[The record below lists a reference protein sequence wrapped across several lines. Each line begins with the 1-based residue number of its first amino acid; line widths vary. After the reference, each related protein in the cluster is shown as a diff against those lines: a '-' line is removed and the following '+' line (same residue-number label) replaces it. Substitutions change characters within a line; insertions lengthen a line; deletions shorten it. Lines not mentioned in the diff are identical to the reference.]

1 MIQKNPY
8 AAYNNSKIQTATPA
22 ELTLLLYDGAIKF
35 ANIAAVAIEK
45 GDIEKAHNNIRK
57 IENIIREFQ
66 ATLDHK
72 YAVAKD
78 FDAEIVRGQHEKG
91 QGYLRGSA
99 WSSPYHAGY
108 MERSYGKDRK
118 RKQYQDEGTG
128 SVMPAGDSM
137 PDTYIAIMLQSLKKK
152 EQVLDEIIRLD
163 DQQKDTLTDPECPFD
178 VFDETV
184 EAKSACI
191 DQLNQLDSGFE
202 KLYAQVAEELDQN
215 REDYAKEIRDMQQ
228 CIRRVTDKSVKIQAQ
243 EARNKQL
250 MKEKFSTVQKQ
261 ATDVRKNSRA
271 ITGYYNSMK
280 EW

>member
-1 MIQKNPY
+1 
-8 AAYNNSKIQTATPA
+8 
-22 ELTLLLYDGAIKF
+22 
-35 ANIAAVAIEK
+35 
-45 GDIEKAHNNIRK
+45 
-57 IENIIREFQ
+57 
-66 ATLDHK
+66 
-72 YAVAKD
+72 
-78 FDAEIVRGQHEKG
+78 
-91 QGYLRGSA
+91 
-99 WSSPYHAGY
+99 
-108 MERSYGKDRK
+108 
-118 RKQYQDEGTG
+118 
-128 SVMPAGDSM
+128 MPAGDSM

-184 EAKSACI
+184 ETKSACI

>member
-1 MIQKNPY
+1 
-8 AAYNNSKIQTATPA
+8 
-22 ELTLLLYDGAIKF
+22 
-35 ANIAAVAIEK
+35 
-45 GDIEKAHNNIRK
+45 
-57 IENIIREFQ
+57 
-66 ATLDHK
+66 
-72 YAVAKD
+72 
-78 FDAEIVRGQHEKG
+78 
-91 QGYLRGSA
+91 
-99 WSSPYHAGY
+99 
-108 MERSYGKDRK
+108 
-118 RKQYQDEGTG
+118 
-128 SVMPAGDSM
+128 MPAGDSM

-163 DQQKDTLTDPECPFD
+163 DRQKDTLMDPECPFD

-215 REDYAKEIRDMQQ
+215 REDYAKEIRNMQQ

>member
-1 MIQKNPY
+1 
-8 AAYNNSKIQTATPA
+8 
-22 ELTLLLYDGAIKF
+22 
-35 ANIAAVAIEK
+35 
-45 GDIEKAHNNIRK
+45 
-57 IENIIREFQ
+57 
-66 ATLDHK
+66 
-72 YAVAKD
+72 
-78 FDAEIVRGQHEKG
+78 
-91 QGYLRGSA
+91 
-99 WSSPYHAGY
+99 
-108 MERSYGKDRK
+108 
-118 RKQYQDEGTG
+118 
-128 SVMPAGDSM
+128 MPTGDSM

-163 DQQKDTLTDPECPFD
+163 DRQKDTLMDPECPFD

-215 REDYAKEIRDMQQ
+215 REDYAKEIRNMQQ

>member
-1 MIQKNPY
+1 
-8 AAYNNSKIQTATPA
+8 
-22 ELTLLLYDGAIKF
+22 
-35 ANIAAVAIEK
+35 
-45 GDIEKAHNNIRK
+45 
-57 IENIIREFQ
+57 
-66 ATLDHK
+66 
-72 YAVAKD
+72 
-78 FDAEIVRGQHEKG
+78 
-91 QGYLRGSA
+91 
-99 WSSPYHAGY
+99 
-108 MERSYGKDRK
+108 
-118 RKQYQDEGTG
+118 
-128 SVMPAGDSM
+128 MPAGDSM

-152 EQVLDEIIRLD
+152 EQVLDENIRLD
-163 DQQKDTLTDPECPFD
+163 DRQKDTLMDPECPFD

>member
-1 MIQKNPY
+1 
-8 AAYNNSKIQTATPA
+8 
-22 ELTLLLYDGAIKF
+22 
-35 ANIAAVAIEK
+35 
-45 GDIEKAHNNIRK
+45 
-57 IENIIREFQ
+57 
-66 ATLDHK
+66 
-72 YAVAKD
+72 
-78 FDAEIVRGQHEKG
+78 
-91 QGYLRGSA
+91 
-99 WSSPYHAGY
+99 
-108 MERSYGKDRK
+108 
-118 RKQYQDEGTG
+118 
-128 SVMPAGDSM
+128 MPAGDSM
-137 PDTYIAIMLQSLKKK
+137 PDTYI
-152 EQVLDEIIRLD
+152 EIIRLD
-163 DQQKDTLTDPECPFD
+163 DRQKDTLMDPECPFD

>member
-1 MIQKNPY
+1 
-8 AAYNNSKIQTATPA
+8 
-22 ELTLLLYDGAIKF
+22 
-35 ANIAAVAIEK
+35 
-45 GDIEKAHNNIRK
+45 
-57 IENIIREFQ
+57 
-66 ATLDHK
+66 
-72 YAVAKD
+72 
-78 FDAEIVRGQHEKG
+78 
-91 QGYLRGSA
+91 
-99 WSSPYHAGY
+99 
-108 MERSYGKDRK
+108 
-118 RKQYQDEGTG
+118 
-128 SVMPAGDSM
+128 MPAGDSM

-163 DQQKDTLTDPECPFD
+163 DQQKDTLTDLECPFD

>member
-1 MIQKNPY
+1 
-8 AAYNNSKIQTATPA
+8 
-22 ELTLLLYDGAIKF
+22 
-35 ANIAAVAIEK
+35 
-45 GDIEKAHNNIRK
+45 
-57 IENIIREFQ
+57 
-66 ATLDHK
+66 
-72 YAVAKD
+72 
-78 FDAEIVRGQHEKG
+78 
-91 QGYLRGSA
+91 
-99 WSSPYHAGY
+99 
-108 MERSYGKDRK
+108 
-118 RKQYQDEGTG
+118 
-128 SVMPAGDSM
+128 MPAGDSM

-163 DQQKDTLTDPECPFD
+163 DQQKDTLTAPECPFD

>member
-1 MIQKNPY
+1 
-8 AAYNNSKIQTATPA
+8 
-22 ELTLLLYDGAIKF
+22 
-35 ANIAAVAIEK
+35 
-45 GDIEKAHNNIRK
+45 
-57 IENIIREFQ
+57 
-66 ATLDHK
+66 
-72 YAVAKD
+72 
-78 FDAEIVRGQHEKG
+78 
-91 QGYLRGSA
+91 
-99 WSSPYHAGY
+99 
-108 MERSYGKDRK
+108 
-118 RKQYQDEGTG
+118 
-128 SVMPAGDSM
+128 MPAGDSM

-163 DQQKDTLTDPECPFD
+163 DRQKDTLMDPECPFD

-202 KLYAQVAEELDQN
+202 KLYAQVAEELDRN

>member
-1 MIQKNPY
+1 
-8 AAYNNSKIQTATPA
+8 
-22 ELTLLLYDGAIKF
+22 
-35 ANIAAVAIEK
+35 
-45 GDIEKAHNNIRK
+45 
-57 IENIIREFQ
+57 
-66 ATLDHK
+66 
-72 YAVAKD
+72 
-78 FDAEIVRGQHEKG
+78 
-91 QGYLRGSA
+91 
-99 WSSPYHAGY
+99 
-108 MERSYGKDRK
+108 
-118 RKQYQDEGTG
+118 
-128 SVMPAGDSM
+128 MPTGDSM

-163 DQQKDTLTDPECPFD
+163 DRQKDTLMDPECPFD

>member
-1 MIQKNPY
+1 
-8 AAYNNSKIQTATPA
+8 
-22 ELTLLLYDGAIKF
+22 
-35 ANIAAVAIEK
+35 
-45 GDIEKAHNNIRK
+45 
-57 IENIIREFQ
+57 
-66 ATLDHK
+66 
-72 YAVAKD
+72 
-78 FDAEIVRGQHEKG
+78 
-91 QGYLRGSA
+91 
-99 WSSPYHAGY
+99 
-108 MERSYGKDRK
+108 
-118 RKQYQDEGTG
+118 
-128 SVMPAGDSM
+128 MPAGDSM

-163 DQQKDTLTDPECPFD
+163 DRQKDTLMDSECPFD